1 MAQCLQQMM
10 LRDLEEIVLSTKA
23 FTTASCMHY
32 KTVTQLSL
40 DSINTSLALPTAL
53 LNCLYEVLFWSQH
66 ISNDVIVIISMHWC
80 VQLYEAVH
88 DQQPILCKLRRLP
101 DIGFVEIYTQ
111 ITFVRIA
118 GSGITMIDCS

>member
-1 MAQCLQQMM
+1 M

-23 FTTASCMHY
+23 FTTAPCMHY

-40 DSINTSLALPTAL
+40 DSINNSLALPTAL

-66 ISNDVIVIISMHWC
+66 ISKDVIVIISMHWC

-111 ITFVRIA
+111 PLLLEYSWERW
-118 GSGITMIDCS
+118 GGGGGWDHND